1 MSTNHQ
7 LKNCLFDFLSDRT
20 FSGYEFKDL
29 RGLFIFFYPE
39 FSSKR
44 YYSKIYQFVR
54 ELVSL
59 KLILADTS
67 TCTYKYSSNYTRSE
81 LLDFKESIDS
91 DHVKSKLLIEYDRVL
106 KSIDRLRNEL
116 HIYELYLDK
125 FPVLSESIMKFII
138 KKQKEMS
145 LLECEIQAIKTLLE
159 AC

>member
-1 MSTNHQ
+1 M
-7 LKNCLFDFLSDRT
+7 
-20 FSGYEFKDL
+20 GYL
-29 RGLFIFFYPE
+29 
-39 FSSKR
+39 
-44 YYSKIYQFVR
+44 Q
-54 ELVSL
+54 
-59 KLILADTS
+59 
-67 TCTYKYSSNYTRSE
+67 SE
-81 LLDFKESIDS
+81 LLDFKESNDS

>member
-29 RGLFIFFYPE
+29 RSLFIFFYPE

-44 YYSKIYQFVR
+44 YYSKIYQCIR
-54 ELVSL
+54 ELVSS

-67 TCTYKYSSNYTRSE
+67 TCTYKYTSNYTRSE
-81 LLDFKESIDS
+81 LLDFKESNDS
-91 DHVKSKLLIEYDRVL
+91 DHIKSKLLLEYDRVFI
-106 KSIDRLRNEL
+106 SIDQLRNEL

-125 FPVLSESIMKFII
+125 FPVLSEII
-138 KKQKEMS
+138 KEFISKKRNEINF
-145 LLECEIQAIKTLLE
+145 LECEIQAIKALLD